1 MRGEQQRA
9 APKEPLR
16 LQGGGVHTLRE
27 GRASSTSR
35 FKCRSVCLCVCSMCV
50 FVCMCVCVF
59 ACVVVYVFACVHV
72 CCMCVC
78 MCVCKCACR
87 APCSSGSSVQ
97 ARLFLCGALPLAC
110 MTRAPEQKH
119 NLHTHTGYKMYIT
132 SHRPP
137 LSSKIVCSSQHC
149 FTVCAKHT
157 RVDTRCQLRQ
167 GGHTSASHFRVEYV
181 CGSPQ
186 SYHLC
191 TSTVRFTHTSTLL
204 ILHYTFYTSTVRFTP
219 HILRYTSY
227 TTHFTL
233 QPCVLHHTFYAT
245 HLTLHILHFN
255 RAFCTTRFTLLILH
269 YTFYT
274 STVRF
279 TLHILRYTSYTTH
292 FTLQPCVLHYTFYAT
307 HLTLHILHFNRAFHR
322 MVTRPSD
329 SGSDRPAYGAISSV
343 TSSMNELHAITKN
356 NKETVSNARQ
366 ENLGGVGVCVYT
378 CPSTNICTYTVYT
391 YVIFARYLHV
401 YIMCKQISMLLKYTT
416 SVT

>member
-1 MRGEQQRA
+1 
-9 APKEPLR
+9 
-16 LQGGGVHTLRE
+16 
-27 GRASSTSR
+27 
-35 FKCRSVCLCVCSMCV
+35 
-50 FVCMCVCVF
+50 MCVCVF

-204 ILHYTFYTSTVRFTP
+204 ILHYTFYTSTVRFT
-219 HILRYTSY
+219 
-227 TTHFTL
+227 
-233 QPCVLHHTFYAT
+233 
-245 HLTLHILHFN
+245 
-255 RAFCTTRFTLLILH
+255 
-269 YTFYT
+269 
-274 STVRF
+274 
-279 TLHILRYTSYTTH
+279 LHILRYTSYTAH
-292 FTLQPCVLHYTFYAT
+292 FTLQPCVSQNGDTTIRFWERQARVRSHKLRHVF
-307 HLTLHILHFNRAFHR
+307 HERASCHHQKQQR
-322 MVTRPSD
+322 DGEQR
-329 SGSDRPAYGAISSV
+329 A
-343 TSSMNELHAITKN
+343 
-356 NKETVSNARQ
+356 ARK
-366 ENLGGVGVCVYT
+366 LGGGGSVCIYM
-378 CPSTNICTYTVYT
+378 SIN
-391 YVIFARYLHV
+391 
-401 YIMCKQISMLLKYTT
+401 
-416 SVT
+416 

>member
-1 MRGEQQRA
+1 
-9 APKEPLR
+9 
-16 LQGGGVHTLRE
+16 
-27 GRASSTSR
+27 
-35 FKCRSVCLCVCSMCV
+35 
-50 FVCMCVCVF
+50 
-59 ACVVVYVFACVHV
+59 
-72 CCMCVC
+72 

-233 QPCVLHHTFYAT
+233 QPCVLHHTFYATHLTLHILHFNRVFYTTHSTLHILHYTFYTSTVCFTPHILRYTSYTTHFTLQPCVLHYTFYAT